1 MMSKTKK
8 TLPPSIG
15 KVLKRL
21 HYPLD
26 VILVCVRWYVA
37 YSQSLRNLEEMMA
50 ERGFDVD
57 HSTVHHWVI
66 RLVPLFEK
74 AFLRHKRLVGGSWC
88 MDESYIKV
96 GGQWKYLYRAV
107 DKAGNTVDFLLRARR
122 DKVAVRRYFEKAIER
137 NGEPEKVTIDKS
149 GANLAALDGPNAERE
164 TPIRIRQIRYLNDIV
179 EQDHRT
185 IKRIVRPMM
194 GFKSLR
200 CARIILS
207 GIEVVHMIRKGQMKG
222 ENNRSV
228 AEQFYSLVT

>member
-1 MMSKTKK
+1 MSKTKK
-8 TLPPSIG
+8 TLPPGIG

-26 VILVCVRWYVA
+26 VILVCVRWYAA
-37 YSQSLRNLEEMMA
+37 YSLSLRNLEEMMA

-66 RLVPLFEK
+66 KLVPLFEK
-74 AFLRHKRLVGGSWC
+74 AFLRHKRPVGGIWR
-88 MDESYIKV
+88 MDETYIKV

-122 DKVAVRRYFEKAIER
+122 DKVAARRYFEKAIER
-137 NGEPEKVTIDKS
+137 NGEPEKLTIDKS
-149 GANLAALDGPNAERE
+149 GANLAALDGLNAERE

-179 EQDHRT
+179 EQDHRA